1 MAIVTVQLSVIRQKD
16 DENSKRIQNIFEL
29 ISKWDDPHFLI
40 ARDKTR
46 EIKEKLK
53 YKKGYDEQE
62 IISEIK
68 YNQDLKRS
76 VILVLNYFQTIEFM
90 IKNNMVATYEIK
102 FHLGGVIVE
111 ILERFKFIFKQ
122 NSLTIKKLRKS

>member
-1 MAIVTVQLSVIRQKD
+1 MSVIRQKD